1 MVRIPPAL
9 VIGAAVCIV
18 LPLTAFSLK
27 VFDVPRHHEAVASLS
42 LILVYLLLLSPLL
55 GLLAR

>member
-1 MVRIPPAL
+1 

-27 VFDVPRHHEAVASLS
+27 VFEVPRHHEVVASLS

>member
-1 MVRIPPAL
+1 M
-9 VIGAAVCIV
+9 IGAAVCIV

-27 VFDVPRHHEAVASLS
+27 VFEVPRHHEAVASLS

>member
-1 MVRIPPAL
+1 

-18 LPLTAFSLK
+18 LPLTTFSLK
-27 VFDVPRHHEAVASLS
+27 VFAVPRHHEAVASLS

-55 GLLAR
+55 DLLAR

>member
-1 MVRIPPAL
+1 MGTIPLAL

-18 LPLTAFSLK
+18 LPLTTFSLK
-27 VFDVPRHHEAVASLS
+27 VFAVPRHHEAVASLS

>member
-1 MVRIPPAL
+1 VVTIPPAL

-27 VFDVPRHHEAVASLS
+27 VFEVPRHHEVVASLS